1 MGYIYK
7 ITNDINNKVYIG
19 KTEFDVQKR
28 FQEHIKDSKKNSK
41 NRPLYKAM
49 NKYGVQHFSIEIIE
63 ECDNLEQREK
73 YWIKYYDSYKN
84 GYNATLGGDGK
95 AYIDYDL
102 ILRLFAEGYNVIE
115 IANKTK
121 HDCKHISQI
130 LREKGS
136 ISAQQ
141 IHDRRMKNL
150 EKEVVMVDS
159 KTKKEIKHFKSIAE
173 AGRYCINNNLSKD
186 TVDGVSSHISQCCRG
201 KRKTAYQHC
210 WFFV

>member
-1 MGYIYK
+1 MAYIYK
-7 ITNDINNKVYIG
+7 ITNRINKKVYIG
-19 KTEFDVQKR
+19 KTYTSVEQRWK
-28 FQEHIKDSKKNSK
+28 EHLQDYNKIRCEK
-41 NRPLYKAM
+41 RPLYSAM
-49 NKYGVQHFSIEIIE
+49 NKYGIQHFSIETIE

-95 AYIDYDL
+95 AYIDYNS
-102 ILRLFAEGYNVIE
+102 ILKLFAEGYNVIE

-121 HDCKHISQI
+121 HDCGHISQI

-159 KTKKEIKHFKSIAE
+159 KTKKEIKMIKE
-173 AGRYCINNNLSKD
+173 ELN
-186 TVDGVSSHISQCCRG
+186 
-201 KRKTAYQHC
+201 
-210 WFFV
+210 